1 MTAFTFLGLML
12 FILYYGW
19 VVALVGLGIA
29 WLLRRASH
37 PVLGLLMTLL
47 FALSSLLL
55 AASIVLNL
63 VTFATPP
70 KKVPPPVEERRAQ

>member
-1 MTAFTFLGLML
+1 MSAFTFLG
-12 FILYYGW
+12 ILLLIRAYGW
-19 VVALVGLGIA
+19 VVALVGLGVV

-47 FALSSLLL
+47 FTFCSLLL

-63 VTFATPP
+63 ITFATPP
-70 KKVPPPVEERRAQ
+70 KKTPPIERRRAQ